1 MKIVADENILPI
13 KKKLAR
19 DIDWIVKPGRD
30 ICADDV
36 RDADALLVRSVTRV
50 DESLLSGS
58 SVKFVGTATSGTDH
72 LDMAWLRAHGI
83 AVADAAGCN
92 ANAVA
97 EYVLAVLAQLILD
110 DNIPLWQMTV
120 AVIGVGHVG
129 TTLVRKLRALGVRC
143 VGCDPLQQL
152 LPDLEYVDL
161 PQALQADVICLHT
174 PLLMQGP
181 MSTWHMIAS
190 RELAQLKKEAILINA
205 GRGEVIDNTALL
217 AHLQRRPEQR
227 VILDVWANEPRP
239 SAELMKRVYIA
250 TPHIA
255 GYSVEA
261 KVNASMA
268 VTRELAQF
276 FKLDE
281 LRLQLGAGG
290 PLRVHDQRF
299 EGEPDSRL
307 RREKNEARM
316 FAGIVHRALDLK
328 ALSQRFDDIYQV
340 ASRSDNPMDGAEVF
354 DSIRKE
360 MLLRREFGA
369 THVHAAGFSPQLSVW
384 LHAAGFVLQA

>member
-19 DIDWIVKPGRD
+19 NIDWIVKPGRE
-30 ICADDV
+30 IAEDDV

-50 DESLLSGS
+50 DEALLAGS

-72 LDMAWLRAHGI
+72 LDLDWLRAQGI
-83 AVADAAGCN
+83 TVADAAGCN

-97 EYVLAVLAQLILD
+97 EYVIAGLAQLILD
-110 DNIPLWQMTV
+110 DNIPLWDMTV
-120 AVIGVGHVG
+120 AIVGVGHVG
-129 TTLVRKLRALGVRC
+129 TTLVRKLRAMGIRC
-143 VGCDPLQQL
+143 IGCDPVQQL
-152 LPDLEYVDL
+152 MPDLTYVDL
-161 PQALQADVICLHT
+161 QEALQADVVCLHT

-181 MSTWHMIAS
+181 FSTFHMIAAP
-190 RELAQLKKEAILINA
+190 ELALLKKDAILINA
-205 GRGEVIDNTALL
+205 GRGEVVDNLALL
-217 AHLQRRPEQR
+217 AHLQQRPEQR

-239 SAELMKRVYIA
+239 LAELMKHIYIA

-261 KVNASMA
+261 KVNASMM
-268 VTRELAQF
+268 VTRELARF
-276 FKLDE
+276 FNLDE
-281 LRLQLGAGG
+281 LRLSMGAGG

-307 RREKNEARM
+307 RPEKNEARM
-316 FAGIVHRALDLK
+316 FAGIVRRALDLR

-360 MLLRREFGA
+360 LLLRREFGA
-369 THVHAAGFSPQLSVW
+369 THVHAAGFSPQLSVR